1 MKEKK
6 IRFFSPQDNEE
17 TKPKPAKE
25 PKEAA
30 PTSSI
35 SLTGRLVFPIK
46 TVEKLGIEPKET
58 RFRVGVEEGKR
69 KVKSLYLVPTTDDSS
84 DVFEMVK
91 IGRSYTIPLQGI
103 LKNLNLDYTT
113 TLFIFS
119 VKPFSYEDSASAFEL
134 ALTEQQ
140 ERVKKEGEPKKRGRK
155 PASAKLEE

>member
-25 PKEAA
+25 QKEAA
-30 PTSSI
+30 PTASI
-35 SLTGRLVFPIK
+35 SLTGRLIFPIK
-46 TVEKLGIEPKET
+46 TIEKLDVNPETT

-69 KVKSLYLVPTTDDSS
+69 KVKSLYLVPATDDSA
-84 DVFEMVK
+84 DVFELVK

-119 VKPFSYEDSASAFEL
+119 VKSFDYEDSARAFEL

-155 PASAKLEE
+155 PASAKIEE